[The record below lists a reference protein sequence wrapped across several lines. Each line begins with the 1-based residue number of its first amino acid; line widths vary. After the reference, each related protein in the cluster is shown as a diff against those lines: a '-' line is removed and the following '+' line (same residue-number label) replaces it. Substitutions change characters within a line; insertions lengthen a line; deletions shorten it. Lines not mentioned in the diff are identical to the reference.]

1 MLFIIGMPG
10 AGKTYWGVQVAAA
23 TGQKFVDL
31 EAYIEQGEG
40 AKIKELFDA
49 IGEDAFRKKEHQY
62 LARLIDSVQTNTVI
76 ACGGGTPC
84 FHHNIGMMKQAGKVI
99 YLSAEIDYL
108 IENIKKEP
116 GKRPLLIGKEDLTEY
131 LATLLQQR
139 RSFYEQAQYILPTEN
154 ITLTNFTQIIR

>member
-1 MLFIIGMPG
+1 
-10 AGKTYWGVQVAAA
+10 
-23 TGQKFVDL
+23 
-31 EAYIEQGEG
+31 
-40 AKIKELFDA
+40 
-49 IGEDAFRKKEHQY
+49 
-62 LARLIDSVQTNTVI
+62 
-76 ACGGGTPC
+76 
-84 FHHNIGMMKQAGKVI
+84 MMKHAGKVI

-139 RSFYEQAQYILPTEN
+139 RSFYEQAQYILPAEN